1 MEFLRAGKELK
12 NCLAD
17 WQFFRNNVYGMI
29 DNGKYVAA
37 VEIKDNVIIQAHTY
51 RNGDISDNCS
61 IKQAFDVWKSR
72 NSMTE
77 QKQKGLRYAG
87 EF

>member
-1 MEFLRAGKELK
+1 M
-12 NCLAD
+12 
-17 WQFFRNNVYGMI
+17 

-37 VEIKDNVIIQAHTY
+37 VEIKDNVIIQAHTC
-51 RNGDISDNCS
+51 RNGDISDNRS
-61 IKQAFDVWKSR
+61 IKQAFDIWKSR
-72 NSMTE
+72 NSMTD

>member
-12 NCLAD
+12 NCLDD
-17 WQFFRNNVYGMI
+17 WQFFRNNVYGIM

-37 VEIKDNVIIQAHTY
+37 VEIKDNVIIQAHTC
-51 RNGDISDNCS
+51 RNGDISDNRS

-72 NSMTE
+72 NSMTD

>member
-1 MEFLRAGKELK
+1 MEFLRAGKELD
-12 NCLAD
+12 NCLTD
-17 WQFFRNNVYGMI
+17 WQFFRNNVYGIME
-29 DNGKYVAA
+29 NGKYVAA
-37 VEIKDNVIIQAHTY
+37 VEVKNNVIIQAHINH
-51 RNGDISDNCS
+51 NGEISDDHS
-61 IKQAFDVWKSR
+61 INQAFDIWKSR

>member
-1 MEFLRAGKELK
+1 MEFLQAGRELK

-51 RNGDISDNCS
+51 RNGDISGNHS
-61 IKQAFDVWKSR
+61 IKQAFDIWKNR
-72 NSMTE
+72 NLITE
-77 QKQKGLRYAG
+77 RK
-87 EF
+87 EFN